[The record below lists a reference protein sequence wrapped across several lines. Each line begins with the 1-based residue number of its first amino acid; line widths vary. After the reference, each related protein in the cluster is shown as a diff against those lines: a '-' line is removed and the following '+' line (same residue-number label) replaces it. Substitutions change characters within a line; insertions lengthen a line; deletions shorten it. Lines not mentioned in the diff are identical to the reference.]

1 MEDVTVNDVECAEC
15 GNLFEM
21 LAEDFEEAEERFIR
35 CPDCQA
41 KALNE
46 QIESEKP
53 PKRCWKY
60 MVAPM
65 APCEAEIETVAL
77 NIYGQSQWELIFI
90 NDNKAYFKR
99 EYYVKEI

>member
-1 MEDVTVNDVECAEC
+1 MEDVMVNDVECAEC

-53 PKRCWKY
+53 PKRCFEYLIEGAYNLERLNELGQDGW
-60 MVAPM
+60 
-65 APCEAEIETVAL
+65 EAISMMGNPNL
-77 NIYGQSQWELIFI
+77 L
-90 NDNKAYFKR
+90 FKR